1 MINVLIPNVGRRG
14 YMVDYIRVFHVLMGK
29 SLYQIAI
36 RQLVDYMET
45 MMVFLFFRSRLI
57 MRRSILMNY

>member
-14 YMVDYIRVFHVLMGK
+14 YMVDLMGK